1 MWEVGQV
8 KVVAKAKLE
17 KSSNSPIRTAKLRLI
32 GTANISKGHTETQGR
47 ASERRTFSSQ
57 SSSRRVHTGGVVEAR
72 RLGNQLTNQGHPSGE
87 ANAAAQPRVPVQAEK
102 VFDNLSKTLAG
113 HASQLPTEE
122 QRKEQEIRKAL
133 VESLKHFDENR
144 TALAKNLIE
153 YKQVFKSQRQW
164 TRAVTEI
171 GAAIQVSARTVF
183 RLIEDFERSQAGE
196 VSDIM
201 IDLSPIQ
208 GAPLNKEDRPFIR
221 ARLAIRSFLDEVPN
235 NRKPQAL
242 AGLLAEEA
250 YQIWGARNPFQME
263 VSPKPSRFTIDGRK
277 KIVSTAKQ
285 EEGQE

>member
-1 MWEVGQV
+1 
-8 KVVAKAKLE
+8 VA
-17 KSSNSPIRTAKLRLI
+17 
-32 GTANISKGHTETQGR
+32 
-47 ASERRTFSSQ
+47 
-57 SSSRRVHTGGVVEAR
+57 
-72 RLGNQLTNQGHPSGE
+72 
-87 ANAAAQPRVPVQAEK
+87 VQAEK

-144 TALAKNLIE
+144 TALAENLIE

-164 TRAVTEI
+164 THVITEI

-235 NRKPQAL
+235 NRKLQAL

-277 KIVSTAKQ
+277 KIVSTKKQ
-285 EEGQE
+285 EEGQR

>member
-1 MWEVGQV
+1 MVEAANVSKGQ
-8 KVVAKAKLE
+8 
-17 KSSNSPIRTAKLRLI
+17 I
-32 GTANISKGHTETQGR
+32 GTRVQKREYPPVSGR
-47 ASERRTFSSQ
+47 GSTRSVRA
-57 SSSRRVHTGGVVEAR
+57 GGAVTVRAPGT
-72 RLGNQLTNQGHPSGE
+72 RLNNQGPPDGSANE
-87 ANAAAQPRVPVQAEK
+87 ASQPRVAVQAEK
-102 VFDNLSKTLAG
+102 VLDNLSKTLAG
-113 HASQLPTEE
+113 HAAQLPTEE
-122 QRKEQEIRKAL
+122 QTREQEIRKAL

-144 TALAKNLIE
+144 TALAENLIE

-164 TRAVTEI
+164 THVITEI

-235 NRKPQAL
+235 NRKLQAL

-277 KIVSTAKQ
+277 KIVSTKKQ
-285 EEGQE
+285 EEGQR